1 MHKAYLLLGSNIQKE
16 YYIKKGIQYVSNQCK
31 VLRCTDIYETRS
43 TIDPDD
49 TFLNV
54 GMLIETN
61 FTPFELKKTVLCDI
75 ESKCDRIRTL
85 DKNNPRTLD
94 VDLCLYDELEI
105 FYHLAAPTTE
115 NDIKKLNGKLKQ
127 VDFIPKK
134 IKEYIINDIFKLFKL
149 MTIPG
154 NAIDVVEVLMYYR
167 NIIMFHSLENE
178 NLKESLLMIKYYY
191 IKKNNKFVKIQTYC
205 NNDLKKRNFYQS
217 IIYKILKFYYHN
229 NLYYKREMKLPIIGY
244 KNNIPVL
251 NPKFFKFR

>member
-1 MHKAYLLLGSNIQKE
+1 MISYLCNKANKINNRSIKIDITEFDYHKRKITEEVKEVGISNIIHDFKHQMDNIP
-16 YYIKKGIQYVSNQCK
+16 YDDIKNLAEI
-31 VLRCTDIYETRS
+31 
-43 TIDPDD
+43 
-49 TFLNV
+49 
-54 GMLIETN
+54 LI
-61 FTPFELKKTVLCDI
+61 
-75 ESKCDRIRTL
+75 
-85 DKNNPRTLD
+85 
-94 VDLCLYDELEI
+94 LYDELEI
-105 FYHLAAPTTE
+105 FYHLASPTTE
-115 NDIKKLNGKLKQ
+115 NDIKNLNEKLKQ

-154 NAIDVVEVLMYYR
+154 NAIDAVEVLMYYR

-217 IIYKILKFYYHN
+217 IVYKILKFYYHN